1 MIPLKLELKNFL
13 SYGDTV
19 QTIDFSNHN
28 LLCLSGKNGNGK
40 SALLDAITWA
50 VWGQARKV
58 GGTSKADDGL
68 LRLGQTR
75 MMVALTLTLNNKTYR
90 VRREYGKTYG
100 KPQAS
105 LDFEVFD
112 EEGGFF
118 RSLTDKTIR
127 ATQEVIERT
136 INLDYETFINSAF
149 LRQGQSNEFS
159 KKTAKE
165 RKQILAGIL
174 GLGSYDILQQHATA
188 AAKKFELQVATLRQ
202 VLLHLETE
210 INQEPL
216 LQSTIEI
223 LLKQLEATNQELSDA
238 QKILFG
244 QERLLQQHEE
254 QQKLKTFLENE
265 QLVLSQ
271 RFAATATQF
280 HDTRRSWQDLHILLR
295 NQRTPQELEARRIAV
310 FAQKKEQATLAESI
324 ALLERQ
330 HTTCAQQLQTKRFS
344 LEQEHTRACQTAT
357 LVLEK
362 ASSTLQQQTTDHTRL
377 TAELRDVTQKATQLT
392 NALRDGDANLLQ
404 EAGFNVTAATTKQQF
419 EKRRIFYQRM
429 VQIGNQDMT
438 ELKELEQKKLLLTAD
453 EKAHC
458 PLCSQSLS
466 QVAHHEVITDLETR
480 ERFINNR
487 IKRVTTVLKTLKQL
501 LVTQHEACILL
512 EKQALAYAQLHTALT
527 EKRAQHKDLAAKQ
540 TMLTQ
545 AVTSLEKLIQIQ
557 TQELANATAALATLE
572 QKKTQLAQHPELTTL
587 AITLAQ
593 HEKAIAECTKKL
605 ASYLAADTM
614 LNELETLQQASTNRS
629 SFEHKLATLREKSYE
644 LVIVLRELK
653 KQQKSFFATLST
665 LQTIDTQ
672 ELTLALQAQHTKK
685 ELLEKQKSTF
695 TQEQG
700 RITSSLER
708 INTIKLEATQKR
720 AAVVELQVEIDDY
733 ESLAFAFGKN
743 GIQALLIEEAIPE
756 IEQEAN
762 SLLAKL
768 TDNQAQ
774 IFIESLRDLKSG
786 GVKETLEIKVADAA
800 GIRPYEM
807 FSGGEAFR
815 VDFALRIAISK
826 LLTRRAGTAL
836 QTLIIDEGFG
846 SQDEEGLARIMS
858 ALYAIQNDFSKII
871 IVSHLNEFKENF
883 PVHFV
888 VEKSSAGSTV
898 RIEERG

>member
-13 SYGDTV
+13 SYGDII

-58 GGTSKADDGL
+58 GGISKADDGL

-105 LDFEVFD
+105 LDFELFD

-174 GLGSYDILQQHATA
+174 GLGSYDTLQQHATA
-188 AAKKFELQVATLRQ
+188 TAKKIELQVATLHQ

-216 LQSTIEI
+216 LQSALEV
-223 LLKQLEATNQELSDA
+223 LLKELETNNKELSDT
-238 QKILFG
+238 QKILFT

-254 QQKLKTFLENE
+254 QKKLKTFLENE

-271 RFAATATQF
+271 RFFATARQF
-280 HDTRRSWQDLHILLR
+280 HETRRSWQDLHILLR
-295 NQRTPQELEARRIAV
+295 NQPTPQELEARRVAV
-310 FAQKKEQATLAESI
+310 FAQKKEQAMLTESI
-324 ALLERQ
+324 TQLERQ
-330 HTTCAQQLQTKRFS
+330 HTIYIQQLQTKHFC
-344 LEQEHTRACQTAT
+344 LEQEHTRACQAAT

-362 ASSTLQQQTTDHTRL
+362 ASSRLHQQTSDHTRL
-377 TAELRDVTQKATQLT
+377 TAELHDTEEKVKLI
-392 NALRDGDANLLQ
+392 NKALRDGDVILQQ
-404 EAGFNVTAATTKQQF
+404 EASFNTTAATTKQQF
-419 EKRRIFYQRM
+419 EKRRIFYQQM
-429 VQIGNQDMT
+429 VQLGNQDMAQ
-438 ELKELEQKKLLLTAD
+438 LKELEQKKLLLTAD
-453 EKAHC
+453 ETANC

-466 QVAHHEVITDLETR
+466 QVAHHQVIADLQTR
-480 ERFINNR
+480 EGFTRNR
-487 IKRVTTVLKTLKQL
+487 IKRVTNVLKNLKEL
-501 LVTQHEACILL
+501 LVTQHEACATL

-527 EKRAQHKDLAAKQ
+527 EKRTQYKDLRAKQ
-540 TMLTQ
+540 TTLTQ
-545 AVTSLEKLIQIQ
+545 AVVSLEQIIKIQ
-557 TQELANATAALATLE
+557 TQELANATTALVTLE
-572 QKKTQLAQHPELTTL
+572 QKKAQLAKHPELATL
-587 AITLAQ
+587 STVLAQ
-593 HEKAIAECTKKL
+593 YEAAIGECTKKL
-605 ASYLAADTM
+605 ASYVAADTM

-629 SFEHKLATLREKSYE
+629 SFEHKLATLGEKSYE
-644 LVIVLRELK
+644 LLTVLRDLK
-653 KQQKSFFATLST
+653 KQEKSFATNLST
-665 LQTIDTQ
+665 LQTVDTH
-672 ELTLALQAQHTKK
+672 ELTITLQAQYTKK
-685 ELLEKQKSTF
+685 EFLEQQKSTF

-700 RITSSLER
+700 RIISSLER
-708 INTIKLEATQKR
+708 INTIKHEVTQKR
-720 AAVVELQVEIDDY
+720 SMIVDLQAEMGDY

-858 ALYAIQNDFSKII
+858 SLYAIQNDFSKII